1 MGFSLFLR
9 FDAYQACAYVEKDY
23 LLDDILD
30 AAAELVQKLV
40 RIRSEKPIRLQH
52 HLLLF
57 TSDEGE
63 SGTLKQVKTKEDIYP
78 GCVVQIV
85 LP

>member
-40 RIRSEKPIRLQH
+40 GLR
-52 HLLLF
+52 F
-57 TSDEGE
+57 
-63 SGTLKQVKTKEDIYP
+63 YP
-78 GCVVQIV
+78 ADLAFRRCEFVPKNQFDYNTICCF
-85 LP
+85 LPATRERVGP